1 MTVDETRG
9 TISMINHTYLTNM
22 KNTKH
27 SFPEGSIFGSATLGE
42 RGQLVV
48 PKEARTR
55 LGLKEGER
63 FLVIEHMGK
72 IILVPE
78 VQVRHIVKEVT
89 KHLEK

>member
-1 MTVDETRG
+1 MA
-9 TISMINHTYLTNM
+9 NM
-22 KNTKH
+22 RH
-27 SFPEGSIFGSATLGE
+27 SFEEGCICGSATLGE

-55 LGLKEGER
+55 LRLKEGER

-78 VQVRHIVKEVT
+78 VQARHIVNEVT
-89 KHLEK
+89 RYLKK